1 MINSVRNT
9 VLSVLNKNN
18 YGYISPSDFNLFS
31 KQAQLD
37 LFETYF
43 YQYNYQINKENARQ
57 SGTGYADIRKT
68 MEELIEMFSV
78 SNPLSLSNTPP
89 TISNVYYLPSPTT
102 TGDDYYLLNKVLVYD
117 NFIVDGASTDVDP
130 SGKEIID
137 DNATFITDGIQVGD
151 VVALVSGGIT
161 QYVTV
166 TFVNSETS
174 LYTTASIVTQTPFN
188 VIGIDYNIYR
198 DSLQEAEKVSHS
210 KITMLNN
217 SLLTKPNLT
226 YPAYTQEGII
236 LTAFPSTVNKVGQ
249 VLSQYIRYP
258 KDPKW
263 TYITLVSGEP
273 AFSQSQP
280 DYQDFELPLDCEPD
294 LVNKILQYA
303 GMSIR
308 ELSAVQFGQG
318 LEQIDN
324 QSQQ

>member
-1 MINSVRNT
+1 
-9 VLSVLNKNN
+9 
-18 YGYISPSDFNLFS
+18 
-31 KQAQLD
+31 
-37 LFETYF
+37 
-43 YQYNYQINKENARQ
+43 
-57 SGTGYADIRKT
+57 

-117 NFIVDGASTDVDP
+117 NFIVGGASTDVDP

-137 DNATFITDGIQVGD
+137 DNAAFITDGIQVGD

-188 VIGIDYNIYR
+188 AIGIDYNIYR

-263 TYITLVSGEP
+263 TDITLVSGEP